1 MISALVLED
10 GMIVKGKG
18 FGAKGITYGELVFNT
33 SMTGY
38 QEALTD
44 PSYEGQ
50 LLMFTYPLIG
60 NYGINSLDFESD
72 GIKVRGLVVKEY
84 CKYPSHRLSNKNLAE
99 FLKQQAIPAISGVDT
114 RALTIKIRKWGTM
127 KAALISQFEEID
139 LQAILEKVKS
149 MPHPMEENLVGK
161 VSCKRI
167 IRHKDK
173 GNKSKGKLR
182 VVLIDCGVKRSIIE
196 SLLPFCK
203 VIQVPYN
210 FSKERIEALNP
221 DGIVISNGPGDPSH
235 PSLLPLIE
243 LIKKLKEDFPLMG
256 ICLGHQLL
264 SIAFGA
270 KTSKLKFGHR
280 GANQPV
286 KDLEKGKIFI
296 TAQNHGYAVNATS
309 MEDLDIEVTQI
320 NLNDGT
326 VEGMKHKELPIC
338 SVQYHPE
345 AHPGPRDT
353 EHLFEEFI
361 NRMG

>member
-10 GMIVKGKG
+10 GTVVKGEG

-60 NYGINSLDFESD
+60 NYGINSQDFESD
-72 GIKVRGLVVKEY
+72 GIRVRGMVVREH
-84 CKYPSHRLSNKNLAE
+84 CEHPSHRLSNKNLAE

-114 RALTIKIRKWGTM
+114 RTLTIKIRRWGTV
-127 KAALISQFEEID
+127 KAALVSQLEEIEP
-139 LQAILEKVKS
+139 QAILEKVKA
-149 MPHPMEENLVGK
+149 MPHPMEENLVSK
-161 VSCKRI
+161 VSCGRI
-167 IRHKDK
+167 IKHEY
-173 GNKSKGKLR
+173 GENKRKEKPR
-182 VVLIDCGVKRSIIE
+182 VVLIDCGVKRSIIKAF
-196 SLLPFCK
+196 LPYCEL
-203 VIQVPYN
+203 IQVPYTV
-210 FSKERIEALNP
+210 SIEKIKALNP
-221 DGIVISNGPGDPSH
+221 KGIVISNGPGDPSH

-286 KDLEKGKIFI
+286 KDLRKSKTFI